1 MLNNPFVAR
10 FIKLVQGWNAEGF
23 AEYMLWGAVEGHPI
37 GVWAS
42 PELVTV
48 EVMEVLRTLRDDL
61 QVWPFWSLAEECWDT
76 VSIPAWRTY
85 ARAVSL
91 NDLIARYQSRAA

>member
-1 MLNNPFVAR
+1 MTDNPFVTR
-10 FIKLVQGWNAEGF
+10 FIKLVQEWNAAGF
-23 AEYMLWGAVEGHPI
+23 AEYMLWRAVEGNPI

-61 QVWPFWSLAEECWDT
+61 GVWPFWEADVQAWDT
-76 VSIPAWRTY
+76 VSVTAWRAHAAT
-85 ARAVSL
+85 VSL
-91 NDLIARYQSRAA
+91 NDLIDRARATA